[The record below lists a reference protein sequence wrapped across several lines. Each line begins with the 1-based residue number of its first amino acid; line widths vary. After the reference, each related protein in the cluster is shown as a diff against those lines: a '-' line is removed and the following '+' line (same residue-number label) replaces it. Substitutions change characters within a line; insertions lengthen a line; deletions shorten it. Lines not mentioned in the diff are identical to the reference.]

1 MKTYLKYCLL
11 ICTIISFPNI
21 SLGQKSSNIHFKK
34 LQVSDGLSEN
44 SVYCILQDQSGFMWF
59 GTKDGLNRYDGN
71 SFKIFQKEDID
82 KTSLGNNFVRS
93 IAEKDRNTLYIGTD
107 HGLFIMDKDNE
118 TFRSLDLKTPN
129 NSLLH
134 SAINSLIITKD
145 ESLWIGSMNQGIFR
159 YIPSQ
164 NKLEHVEIENIDLGQ
179 NATWSLLEDKSGS
192 IWAGTRLGLLKFNK
206 SIQKFQA
213 VPELFNASDNP
224 EFEILSMLEDKKG
237 DLWLGTWGKGLLWFN
252 KQNGILGSFMNRSS
266 TPFVSHIRSIFEY
279 NEDQLMV
286 GSDDGL
292 YIFNINSN
300 YVTRIDI
307 PHFKYSLSDQN
318 VYSMARDRENSIWI
332 GTYFGGINYL
342 NTSLLPIETFYS
354 DVLKGFL
361 SGKAVSQFV
370 EDPKGNMWIATE
382 DGGINYLDKSSG
394 VISQPIKTSY
404 HNTHALLL
412 ENDKLWIGTFSRG
425 LDVYDLNS
433 KSLRNYRHQASNNQ
447 TINDDCIF
455 SLYKTKAGEIYIG
468 TPAGVNKYNK
478 EKDSF
483 ERIEGINQFI
493 YDIKEDLDG
502 NIWLATYESGPIKYD
517 IKSKKW
523 IHYSK
528 IKPNDPISSSKLT
541 SIYQDSQNRLI
552 FSSEGKGIFI
562 YEKEKDSFKNISQAN
577 GLPNNVIYGVL
588 DDPNGNLWLSS
599 NKGIIHFNPE
609 QPEKYELFTIDNGFQ
624 SNQFNYKSSY
634 KSKDGKFYFGGIN
647 GFTSFYPQTFANIK
661 NRIEPNVSITGIQ
674 FLNNSDSQLIKDI
687 QEKINTG
694 QQIVLKHG
702 QSSFTISF
710 VSLSYLSP
718 SQNQYA
724 YMLEGADE
732 NWTSAGNRQSVSYV
746 NLPAGKYTFK
756 VKASNNDNLWNENGN
771 SIQIEILPP
780 FWLSIPAKIFYL
792 LLSFTAIYL
801 IIRYY
806 ERLSKEK
813 HNRQLANFKMEQ
825 EQKSYSSKIEFFTN
839 VAHEIRTPVSLISA
853 PLEEILENKN
863 ISTDIRNNLHLIER
877 NCERLH
883 ILINQ
888 LLDFRKMDE
897 GRLQIHPESIDLKSF
912 LNEMYERFRKSA
924 QNKKLKLDLIL
935 PVKEEILVETD
946 SDAITKI
953 ISNLLSNAIKFA
965 EKLIVL
971 ELGINSDDTYYIS
984 VSDDGKGIPNE
995 YKNLI
1000 FEPFY
1005 QINSN
1010 KAHSGTGI
1018 GLSLVK
1024 HFSTQI
1030 AGRIDVKDIE
1040 PRGTSFIFSFT
1051 NYPKLPEI
1059 SLNNTDFH
1067 ELEIE
1072 HIDSHSLQSIL
1083 LVDDNPEITAFIGQ
1097 SLQDEYKIDIVENGK
1112 SALFKLEKSNYN
1124 LIISDIMMPE
1134 IDGISLSEI
1143 IKNDV
1148 NFSHIPII
1156 LLSAKIE
1163 NSTKIKGLMSGA
1175 DVFIEKPFS
1184 INYLRAQINSL
1195 LRNRNSILEIFN
1207 KNPLASYSSLATNK
1221 SDDVFLKNLNEEI
1234 EKNLADDQFNV
1245 ESLIHILGFSR
1256 SNFQRKLKA
1265 VSGYSPGDY
1274 VRTYRLKKACNL
1286 LLEGDY
1292 RINEVCYRVGFS
1304 SPSYFTKAFIKA
1316 YNMTPKEFIN
1326 NFKTQD
1332 L

>member
-1 MKTYLKYCLL
+1 
-11 ICTIISFPNI
+11 
-21 SLGQKSSNIHFKK
+21 
-34 LQVSDGLSEN
+34 
-44 SVYCILQDQSGFMWF
+44 MWF